1 MNRRRTRELSDLPDW
16 PAALTYKEAL
26 LYTRLSASH
35 LRKAIRDG
43 DITFKP
49 LGPNGS
55 MIALRTHVDTYLRK
69 LFEDAWIAM
78 PISEDMRFE

>member
-1 MNRRRTRELSDLPDW
+1 MTIDLRDLPNW
-16 PAALTYKEAL
+16 PAALSYKESL
-26 LYTRLSASH
+26 LYTRLSASQ

-49 LGPNGS
+49 LGKNGR
-55 MIALRTHVDTYLRK
+55 MIALREHLDAYLRK
-69 LFEDAWIAM
+69 LFEDAWVAV